1 MMRRGKQTI
10 YDDDGERI
18 FPNRDVGT
26 IPVEMTHEE
35 RQFYRAVTDY
45 VKNVYNR
52 SEQLNEPAVGFAM
65 ALMQK
70 RLVSSIRAIKAT
82 TLSRRL
88 ANLVDQQSTTTNLS
102 EEASAYLEGEDLDE
116 QDQQKAE
123 EELSGLTITESDAQ
137 LEEEIETL
145 RDLVSLAEGIP
156 VDSKAQKV
164 RRYIQ
169 QLLEEQP
176 NEKILLFTEYRDTLD
191 YILDLVKDEPWA
203 DGSSSSTVV
212 STKEDRTRIEDEFN
226 HGQSRLLFATDA
238 ASGGSTSSTA
248 ATSWSTTNCRG
259 TRTVSNSAS
268 VASTATARRKRSR
281 CGTSR

>member
-1 MMRRGKQTI
+1 
-10 YDDDGERI
+10 
-18 FPNRDVGT
+18 
-26 IPVEMTHEE
+26 
-35 RQFYRAVTDY
+35 
-45 VKNVYNR
+45 
-52 SEQLNEPAVGFAM
+52 M

-70 RLVSSIRAIKAT
+70 RLVSSIGAIKA

-203 DGSSSSTVV
+203 DEILVIHGGVD
-212 STKEDRTRIEDEFN
+212 KEDRTRIEDEFN

-238 ASGGSTSSTA
+238 ASEGSTSSTA

-281 CGTSR
+281 CGTSRSRILVRE

>member
-1 MMRRGKQTI
+1 MRRGKQTI

-70 RLVSSIRAIKAT
+70 RLVSGIGAIKA

-137 LEEEIETL
+137 LEEKSGRSGTSSHSL
-145 RDLVSLAEGIP
+145 RESRSTRRP
-156 VDSKAQKV
+156 RKYVDTSSNCSKNSPT
-164 RRYIQ
+164 RRYCCSRNTGIRST
-169 QLLEEQP
+169 
-176 NEKILLFTEYRDTLD
+176 I
-191 YILDLVKDEPWA
+191 
-203 DGSSSSTVV
+203 SSIS
-212 STKEDRTRIEDEFN
+212 
-226 HGQSRLLFATDA
+226 
-238 ASGGSTSSTA
+238 
-248 ATSWSTTNCRG
+248 
-259 TRTVSNSAS
+259 
-268 VASTATARRKRSR
+268 
-281 CGTSR
+281 

>member
-1 MMRRGKQTI
+1 MRRGKQTI

-70 RLVSSIRAIKAT
+70 RLVSGIGAIKA

-145 RDLVSLAEGIP
+145 RGPRL
-156 VDSKAQKV
+156 
-164 RRYIQ
+164 
-169 QLLEEQP
+169 
-176 NEKILLFTEYRDTLD
+176 
-191 YILDLVKDEPWA
+191 
-203 DGSSSSTVV
+203 
-212 STKEDRTRIEDEFN
+212 TR
-226 HGQSRLLFATDA
+226 
-238 ASGGSTSSTA
+238 
-248 ATSWSTTNCRG
+248 
-259 TRTVSNSAS
+259 
-268 VASTATARRKRSR
+268 
-281 CGTSR
+281 